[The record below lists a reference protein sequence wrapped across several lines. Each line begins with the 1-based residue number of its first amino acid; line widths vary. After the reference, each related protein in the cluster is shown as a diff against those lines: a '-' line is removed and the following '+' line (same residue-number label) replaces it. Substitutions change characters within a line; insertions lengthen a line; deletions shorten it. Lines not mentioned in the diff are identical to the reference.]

1 MSKTIKTWRDPYDVG
16 FSTTRAKEVTFD
28 EGITILVG
36 CNGSGKTT
44 LINNIETVLQKEKT
58 PFAKYDNLSD
68 GGTSC
73 LGEAFYSENYGL
85 MASLFSSSEGENIST
100 NMLRVLN
107 KMKEFIDTG
116 FYSTRQNRLSRIFKE
131 DKEEQ
136 IKTKERWLL
145 LDAVDSGYSIDNI
158 LDLKML
164 LNKLIEYSKKKGMQL
179 YIIIS
184 CNEYEMASEESC
196 MDVMSGKHMQFK
208 DYNDFKKF
216 ILHTAELK
224 QKREERLQKRR
235 DKNADKEAITGNK

>member
-16 FSTTRAKEVTFD
+16 FSTTRTKEVTFE
-28 EGITILVG
+28 EGITVLVG

-44 LINNIETVLQKEKT
+44 LINNIEAVLQKEKT

-68 GGTSC
+68 GGTSG
-73 LGEAFYSENYGL
+73 LGEAFYSENYSL

-116 FYSTRQNRLSRIFKE
+116 FYSTRQNRLSRIFRDNK
-131 DKEEQ
+131 DEQ
-136 IKTKERWLL
+136 VVTKERWLL
-145 LDAVDSGYSIDNI
+145 LDAVDSGYSINNI
-158 LDLKML
+158 IDLKML
-164 LNKLIEYSKKKGMQL
+164 LNKLIEYSKKKETQL

-184 CNEYEMASEESC
+184 CNEYEMANKEDC
-196 MDVMSGKHMQFK
+196 MDVMNGKHMQFE
-208 DYNDFKKF
+208 DYDSFKKF

-235 DKNADKEAITGNK
+235 DRNADKEAVTGNK